1 MSFLKKLFKAKSED
15 NNVPPR
21 TYVVITLNDKIMPLD
36 RCEIYEDPL
45 DEFIQQ
51 SGIGEVSGGGTMQL
65 ASGEIDFCDVEIQLY
80 SNNTI
85 HQEQLIQLQEKLE
98 ALGAPKGSYIS
109 LERDQQKIMIGQ
121 KEGLA
126 IYLDGVNLDNEVYE
140 NCDSNVVVDEIRKR
154 INDTSEIVRFWESN
168 TETAL
173 YFYSDS
179 FEEMKLAIQDFIET
193 YPLCKNARIER
204 IA

>member
-1 MSFLKKLFKAKSED
+1 MNFLKKLFKAKSED
-15 NNVPPR
+15 DHVTPR
-21 TYVVITLNDKIMPLD
+21 NYLIITLNDKIMPVD
-36 RCEIYEDPL
+36 RGDVYEDPL

-51 SGIGEVSGGGTMQL
+51 AGIGEVCGGGTMQQ
-65 ASGEIDFCDVEIQLY
+65 ASGEIDFCNVDIQLY
-80 SNNTI
+80 SDGI
-85 HQEQLIQLQEKLE
+85 DEKQLIQLQEKSE
-98 ALGAPKGSYIS
+98 ELGAPKGSFIS
-109 LERDQQKIMIGQ
+109 LQRDQQKIMIGK

-140 NCDSNVVVDEIRKR
+140 NCDSNFVVDEIRKR
-154 INDTSEIVRFWESN
+154 INDISEIVRFWESD

-179 FEEMKLAIQDFIET
+179 FEEMKSAIQDFVET

>member
-1 MSFLKKLFKAKSED
+1 MSFLKKLFQSKSGTD
-15 NNVPPR
+15 KVTPAYI
-21 TYVVITLNDKIMPLD
+21 TITLNDKIMPVD
-36 RCEIYEDPL
+36 RGDVYEDPL
-45 DEFIQQ
+45 DEFIQA
-51 SGIGEVSGGGTMQL
+51 SGIGEVCGGGTMQM
-65 ASGEIDFCDVEIQLY
+65 ASGEVDFCDIEIQLY
-80 SNNTI
+80 ADSIDET
-85 HQEQLIQLQEKLE
+85 QLTRLQEKLE
-98 ALGAPKGSYIS
+98 GLGAPKGSFIF
-109 LERDQQKIMIGQ
+109 LEKDQQKIMIGK

-126 IYLDGVNLDNEVYE
+126 IYLDGVNLENEVYE

-154 INDTSEIVRFWESN
+154 VHDTSEIVRFWESN

-179 FEEMKLAIQDFIET
+179 FEEMKSAIRDFVET

>member
-1 MSFLKKLFKAKSED
+1 MSFLKKLFQSKSETD
-15 NNVPPR
+15 KVTPAYI
-21 TYVVITLNDKIMPLD
+21 TITLNDKIMPID
-36 RCEIYEDPL
+36 RGDVYEDPL
-45 DEFIQQ
+45 DDFIQA
-51 SGIGEVSGGGTMQL
+51 SGIGEVCGGGTMQM
-65 ASGEIDFCDVEIQLY
+65 ASGEVDFCDIEIQLY
-80 SNNTI
+80 SDSIDET
-85 HQEQLIQLQEKLE
+85 QLTRLQEKLE
-98 ALGAPKGSYIS
+98 DLGAPKDSFIF
-109 LERDQQKIMIGQ
+109 LEKDQRKIMIGK

-154 INDTSEIVRFWESN
+154 VNDTSEIVRFWESN

-179 FEEMKLAIQDFIET
+179 FEEMKSAIRDFVET
-193 YPLCKNARIER
+193 HPLCKNARIER

>member
-1 MSFLKKLFKAKSED
+1 MNFLKNLFKAKSED
-15 NNVPPR
+15 DHAAPSNHL
-21 TYVVITLNDKIMPLD
+21 TITLNDKIMPID
-36 RCEIYEDPL
+36 RGDVYEDPL
-45 DEFIQQ
+45 DEFMQE

-65 ASGEIDFCDVEIQLY
+65 ASGEIDFCDVAIQLY
-80 SNNTI
+80 SAVI
-85 HQEQLIQLQEKLE
+85 DEKQLIQLQEKLE
-98 ALGAPKGSYIS
+98 ELGAPKGSFIS
-109 LERDQQKIMIGQ
+109 LERDQQKIMIGK

-126 IYLDGVNLDNEVYE
+126 IYLDGVNLDHEVYE

-154 INDTSEIVRFWESN
+154 INDTSEIVRFWSSD

-179 FEEMKLAIQDFIET
+179 FEEMKSAIQDFTET

>member
-1 MSFLKKLFKAKSED
+1 MSFLKKLFQSKSEND
-15 NNVPPR
+15 NATPKAYI
-21 TYVVITLNDKIMPLD
+21 TITLNDKIMPID
-36 RCEIYEDPL
+36 RGDVYEDPL
-45 DEFIQQ
+45 DEFIQA
-51 SGIGEVSGGGTMQL
+51 SEIGEVCGGGTMQS
-65 ASGEIDFCDVEIQLY
+65 ASGEVDFCDIEIQLY
-80 SNNTI
+80 SETI
-85 HQEQLIQLQEKLE
+85 DETQLNQLQEKLE
-98 ALGAPKGSYIS
+98 DLGAPKGSFIF
-109 LERDQQKIMIGQ
+109 LEKDQRKIIIGK

-154 INDTSEIVRFWESN
+154 VNDTSEIVRFWESN

-179 FEEMKLAIQDFIET
+179 FEEMKSAIRDFVET

>member
-1 MSFLKKLFKAKSED
+1 MSFLKKLFQSKSETD
-15 NNVPPR
+15 KVTPAYI
-21 TYVVITLNDKIMPLD
+21 TITLNDKIMPID
-36 RCEIYEDPL
+36 RGDVYEDPL
-45 DEFIQQ
+45 DDFIQA
-51 SGIGEVSGGGTMQL
+51 SGIGEVCGGGTMQM
-65 ASGEIDFCDVEIQLY
+65 ASGEVDFCDIEIQLY
-80 SNNTI
+80 SDSIDET
-85 HQEQLIQLQEKLE
+85 QLTRLQEKLE
-98 ALGAPKGSYIS
+98 DLGAPKDSFIF
-109 LERDQQKIMIGQ
+109 LEKDQRKIMIGK

-154 INDTSEIVRFWESN
+154 VNDTSEIVRFWESN

-179 FEEMKLAIQDFIET
+179 FEEMKSAIRDFVET